1 MKIDFVVVSKDSNF
15 KMQPDAFSKASDVV
29 DASVVY
35 VADNTKSLAEV
46 YNEHLRAE
54 RSKEEAKC
62 DYLVFMHGDV
72 EFDVGSFAKHLS
84 KVAGKYD
91 IIGLCGASVLN
102 VSQSPLNWFTGS
114 RNDPNSRWGCVMHG
128 ELNNQMSWFSQHS
141 PDVGDHEVACIDG
154 LCMIF
159 TKTALESKIEF
170 DPGIGKYNCYD
181 TALCLDAMLNYNLKL
196 GVVVRKDLIHYS
208 VGKSILN
215 QDFLK
220 EEYNMR
226 KKFKLPIPEQ
236 I

>member
-1 MKIDFVVVSKDSNF
+1 
-15 KMQPDAFSKASDVV
+15 
-29 DASVVY
+29 
-35 VADNTKSLAEV
+35 
-46 YNEHLRAE
+46 
-54 RSKEEAKC
+54 
-62 DYLVFMHGDV
+62 
-72 EFDVGSFAKHLS
+72 
-84 KVAGKYD
+84 
-91 IIGLCGASVLN
+91 
-102 VSQSPLNWFTGS
+102 
-114 RNDPNSRWGCVMHG
+114 
-128 ELNNQMSWFSQHS
+128 MSWFSQHS

-159 TKTALESKIEF
+159 TKTALESRIEF

-196 GVVVRKDLIHYS
+196 GVIVRKDLIHYS

-236 I
+236 IKQILGK